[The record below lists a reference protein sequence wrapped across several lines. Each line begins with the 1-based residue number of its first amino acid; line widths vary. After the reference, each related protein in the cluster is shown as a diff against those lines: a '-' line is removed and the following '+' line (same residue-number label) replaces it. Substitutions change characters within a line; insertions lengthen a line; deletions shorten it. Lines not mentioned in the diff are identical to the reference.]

1 MNAVNEIVNLI
12 YAILWNCI
20 RKKTYMVLYVSN
32 YMVWYGGGKE
42 EVNALET
49 TEERDSPVPGARP
62 WVGGG
67 APVAQATVV
76 SLILFAVCVL
86 SNFAF

>member
-1 MNAVNEIVNLI
+1 
-12 YAILWNCI
+12 
-20 RKKTYMVLYVSN
+20 MVV
-32 YMVWYGGGKE
+32 KE

-67 APVAQATVV
+67 ALAQATVV
-76 SLILFAVCVL
+76 SLILFVVC
-86 SNFAF
+86 